1 MAAKPAKLNLPKW
14 LKSIYRAGQL
24 LFSDGDYNAS
34 LLTTYI
40 GIEYLINKL
49 GREAFE
55 GQIQNFDANALE
67 KIILAREAILNG
79 INIDE
84 STAQLAL
91 NILSQLIQQT
101 SPEAIAINI
110 NLKDLACILGLII
123 IALTF
128 LNIINLPI
136 WIDAIRIP
144 LSVFLILTFIVGR
157 I

>member
-1 MAAKPAKLNLPKW
+1 MEVKPIPPEWLN
-14 LKSIYRAGQL
+14 SILRAGQL
-24 LFSDGDYNAS
+24 LFNGGDYNAS
-34 LLTTYI
+34 LLTAYI
-40 GIEYLINKL
+40 GIEFLINKL
-49 GREAFE
+49 GKETVEER
-55 GQIQNFDANALE
+55 IQNLDANALE

-101 SPEAIAINI
+101 TPEAIAINI
-110 NLKDLACILGLII
+110 NLKDLTCILGLII

-128 LNIINLPI
+128 LNIFNLPI

-144 LSVFLILTFIVGR
+144 LSTFLILSLIISR